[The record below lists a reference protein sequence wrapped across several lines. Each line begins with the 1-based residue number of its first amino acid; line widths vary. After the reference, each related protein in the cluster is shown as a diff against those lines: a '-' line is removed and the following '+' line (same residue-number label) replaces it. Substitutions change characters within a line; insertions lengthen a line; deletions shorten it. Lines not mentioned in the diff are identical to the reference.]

1 MASRT
6 NDTSNN
12 KKALPP
18 HLRKKGSFLQNLIA
32 KDERELLRKY
42 GRSAGNFVYH
52 YLVGSALLLL
62 VYQNARS
69 SQFPAEATQQTA
81 KLASNKLLLLA
92 LVALGV
98 LNVLS
103 AFTTTRSRPIF
114 RQSWALCH
122 KLNFGLCSVVT
133 VAMVLLGKDTL
144 KLSAFWWRG
153 VPEELAPSLTY
164 HSWSLLALASFFR
177 MRKHLF
183 VKLWERFLQSNVYL
197 NAILMF
203 QGFANHMMVAASF
216 MEEESEVLKVLRLA
230 LFVLSVLNTFVAFT
244 LHQEEL
250 FGYANVALALGM
262 VVSEILLET
271 SLRLSIFYLPSL
283 MFWISDFILWAFI
296 IRFLFSK
303 QHSSAPSSTSSS
315 AKKVE

>member
-1 MASRT
+1 MASKT
-6 NDTSNN
+6 NNTSNN

-18 HLRKKGSFLQNLIA
+18 HLRKKGSFLQNLLA

-203 QGFANHMMVAASF
+203 QGCMPSLVAFCFSFVSSVLVLSFIRLFIAFVQKQKGFANHMMVAASF

-244 LHQEEL
+244 LHQEEI
-250 FGYANVALALGM
+250 FGYVRIPFFL
-262 VVSEILLET
+262 IFF
-271 SLRLSIFYLPSL
+271 SLCFSSL
-283 MFWISDFILWAFI
+283 VFFIL
-296 IRFLFSK
+296 
-303 QHSSAPSSTSSS
+303 
-315 AKKVE
+315 